1 MVLLHGADDE
11 PIQNSCLHQGFVE
24 DMSVEIDIDRISD
37 ESMRTDFANYKGHS
51 EIKGI
56 GQWEKCYV
64 TAEKYTLHDMP
75 FYKRCYGNNTCA
87 YDEFD
92 VDNDIMKLMNGKTLF
107 AFSGFWH
114 AADQFLGLG
123 GDFNIDR
130 FEEKSKVQHTQE
142 KRHLSDKIIH
152 LYWTS
157 F

>member
-1 MVLLHGADDE
+1 MGKVLR
-11 PIQNSCLHQGFVE
+11 NSGKIYFTRHAILQALLRQH
-24 DMSVEIDIDRISD
+24 
-37 ESMRTDFANYKGHS
+37 
-51 EIKGI
+51 
-56 GQWEKCYV
+56 
-64 TAEKYTLHDMP
+64 
-75 FYKRCYGNNTCA
+75 TCA

-92 VDNDIMKLMNGKTLF
+92 VDNDITKLMNGKTLF

-130 FEEKSKVQHTQE
+130 FEEKSKVHTQE
-142 KRHLSDKIIH
+142 KRHFLDKKNH